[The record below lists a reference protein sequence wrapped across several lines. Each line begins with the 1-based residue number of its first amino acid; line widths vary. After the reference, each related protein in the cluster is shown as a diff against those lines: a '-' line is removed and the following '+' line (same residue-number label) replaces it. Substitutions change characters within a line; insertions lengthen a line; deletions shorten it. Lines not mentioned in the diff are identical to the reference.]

1 VALWQWHAS
10 RYSDLWSW
18 GSPPTRGSV
27 SGPLLRSA
35 GGALQLT
42 GGDPLSEVSVWE
54 AWATLRAC
62 GAAAGR
68 HSSQGGRARKA
79 SSLFPRPRRYRIGRP
94 GALFVR
100 ACPPPDRFLPSEAQ
114 AQGTRRLSSPTLSDE
129 CGVLAQLAR

>member
-1 VALWQWHAS
+1 MALWQWHAS

-35 GGALQLT
+35 GDALQPA

-54 AWATLRAC
+54 AWVTPPAC

-79 SSLFPRPRRYRIGRP
+79 SSLLPAPLGTALADLGHCSCARVRR
-94 GALFVR
+94 LTVS
-100 ACPPPDRFLPSEAQ
+100 SEAQ

-129 CGVLAQLAR
+129 CGVLAQPAR